1 MAIPD
6 DAIFRALVDGNRLNI
21 AYRIGLGD
29 MWDDISRT
37 LGRPVEF
44 MTVQQREAAR

>member
-29 MWDDISRT
+29 MWDDISHT
-37 LGRPVEF
+37 LGHPVEF
-44 MTVQQREAAR
+44 MTVEQRRRS